1 MNSTSLVRASVT
13 VRARPVAPA
22 LAPAAANV
30 AASAPDDKSHPAA
43 RNTAQP
49 FDAGWFDNLRVNLS
63 AAERRV
69 ATLPGR
75 RSVKRDA
82 QAGWLLKAISCIDL
96 TTLSG
101 DDTAERVRRL
111 CAKAVTPVRPD
122 LLAALGFAD
131 RTLHTGAVCVYHRFV
146 ATAVDALAGTGIPV
160 AAVSTGFP
168 AGLIPHELKL
178 KEIEASVRDGAAE
191 IDIVITREHV
201 LTGQWLKLYDEMR
214 DFRLAAGD
222 AHVKAILATGELKT
236 LRNVAKASMVC
247 MMAGADFIKTSTGKE
262 GVNATPLVT
271 LVMLRMI
278 RQYEARTGFRVGY
291 KPAGGVSTTKTA
303 LDYQVL
309 MKEELGRAW
318 LEPELFRIGAS
329 TLLADIERQLE
340 HHVTGRYSA
349 FHRHPIG

>member
-1 MNSTSLVRASVT
+1 MNSTSLVRASGT
-13 VRARPVAPA
+13 VRARPVPAA
-22 LAPAAANV
+22 LASAAAN
-30 AASAPDDKSHPAA
+30 AAAPVPDNKPPPAA

-69 ATLPGR
+69 GTLPGR
-75 RSVKRDA
+75 RSVKKDA
-82 QAGWLLKAISCIDL
+82 QAGWLLKALSCIDL

-101 DDTAERVRRL
+101 DDTPERVRRL
-111 CAKAVTPVRPD
+111 CAKAVTPVRSD

-201 LTGQWLKLYDEMR
+201 LTGQWRKLYDEMR

-291 KPAGGVSTTKTA
+291 KPAGGVSTAKTA